1 MRLLFSVVV
10 IILALLALPATAEA
24 AKTPCGFL
32 NGQYDIAGRTYSA
45 EVVWPQRTL
54 KGLVTLNA
62 NCSAMLSLT
71 GQASVMGAWTQ
82 KDGRMS
88 MKFVG
93 LDFLGNVAADGAVSG
108 QMVNSIDDVGAF
120 RLTAPDGG
128 RAPRSPP
135 IPAPAPAPGGR
146 CGNRALD
153 NSRFQGPVVW
163 PGETVTVTVSLR
175 PDCSATFLGPDG
187 KALPGEWIEEDGVAY
202 IRFNN
207 GQFMLQGPWKGDR
220 LAGEYLL
227 NNAWGR
233 FNLKRQP

>member
-1 MRLLFSVVV
+1 MRPLPSLSA
-10 IILALLALPATAEA
+10 ALLVLAVAPAVAEA
-24 AKTPCGFL
+24 ANTPCGFL
-32 NGQYDIAGRTYSA
+32 NGQFDIAGRTYSA
-45 EVVWPQRTL
+45 EVAWPQRTL
-54 KGLVTLNA
+54 KGLVTLNT

-71 GQASVMGAWTQ
+71 GQDSVMGSWTQ

-120 RLTAPDGG
+120 KLTAPDGG
-128 RAPRSPP
+128 RAPRSAPP
-135 IPAPAPAPGGR
+135 IPAPAPGGR

-207 GQFMLQGPWKGDR
+207 GQFMLQGPWKGDV

-233 FNLKRQP
+233 FNLQRQR